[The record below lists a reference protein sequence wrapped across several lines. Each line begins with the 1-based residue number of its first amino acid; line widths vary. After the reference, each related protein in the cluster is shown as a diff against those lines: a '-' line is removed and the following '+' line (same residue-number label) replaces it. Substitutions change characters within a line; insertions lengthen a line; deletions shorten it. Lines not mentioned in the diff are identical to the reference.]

1 MKKILLLLVLVMTA
15 GAVNAKTDKFACNQ
29 TISDS
34 YSWTTSGYEIC
45 LFDNILDVDKSKYR
59 KLHIKFSNKENISFM
74 QVRVM
79 CNGNYN
85 TASWHKDYYSSSD
98 ITIDLTEQ
106 TYKDENATATD
117 RTYSEISRIYLKAYS
132 SDASKEASYNIS
144 KDDIYLETA
153 EYETM
158 EISTTLDNDATSSSP
173 FQWYTSTDGT
183 SKKESTSAF
192 YKKQFNTADIKEI
205 IAKAGSS
212 LGWSNGFFDI
222 TGYDNATVNISTY
235 KEGNDSD
242 VRLLRATG
250 ANSTENIYISANKEG
265 ATTTSLSGLTPYWIC
280 GIYSRNANKSQA
292 ISSVVFTKQ
301 YKAYKADGA
310 PAFNIAASSGS
321 TVAYDRTFVSDRM
334 STVCLPFALTTSETG
349 AAGKFYELIKVDD
362 KGLHFT
368 EVTETEAYKPYVFN
382 PTAATPFASLTNK
395 AIVATPASE
404 SDYAITVDGYTF
416 QGVLAH
422 QSLPS
427 GVYGYNAANGVFS
440 KTTSD
445 KVTIDAFRA
454 YITGPSLARS
464 LNCIFSDD
472 ETTGI
477 QTFNSVEKENGAIY
491 NLAGQ
496 RVSANHKGIVIHNG
510 KKVIVK

>member
-15 GAVNAKTDKFACNQ
+15 GAVNAKTDKSYASFGTPSGATYSDNKFTWTATSGQ
-29 TISDS
+29 YMEMFTFSAGDLSKYAELRLKATKTGASEIHYRIQFRASSGSDS
-34 YSWTTSGYEIC
+34 KNVTNRYETSDTELVIDLSTIANIDYMTKII
-45 LFDNILDVDKSKYR
+45 LFCDNSEKGS
-59 KLHIKFSNKENISFM
+59 
-74 QVRVM
+74 
-79 CNGNYN
+79 
-85 TASWHKDYYSSSD
+85 
-98 ITIDLTEQ
+98 ITIKQ
-106 TYKDENATATD
+106 
-117 RTYSEISRIYLKAYS
+117 SEV
-132 SDASKEASYNIS
+132 
-144 KDDIYLETA
+144 YLETA
-153 EYETM
+153 EYENM
-158 EISTTLDNDATSSSP
+158 EVTTPIQELYWYDYSTGDAYDRTASALRKQLNTTVAGNNQIIYGPYSAND
-173 FQWYTSTDGT
+173 YT
-183 SKKESTSAF
+183 A
-192 YKKQFNTADIKEI
+192 YMNV
-205 IAKAGSS
+205 
-212 LGWSNGFFDI
+212 
-222 TGYDNATVNISTY
+222 TGYDNALFNLNTAGTPGIRLMYNGSTLTIDTDGTKTSY
-235 KEGNDSD
+235 
-242 VRLLRATG
+242 TQ
-250 ANSTENIYISANKEG
+250 
-265 ATTTSLSGLTPYWIC
+265 SLSTMPKIGTI
-280 GIYSRNANKSQA
+280 K
-292 ISSVVFTKQ
+292 TKNGSGDVNFNIASINFGKNF
-301 YKAYKADGA
+301 KATSETT
-310 PAFNIAASSGS
+310 FNIAASSAS

-334 STVCLPFALTTSETG
+334 STVCLPFALTTSETS

-404 SDYAITVDGYTF
+404 SDYAITVDNYTF

-427 GVYGYNAANGVFS
+427 GVYGYNAANGDFS

-477 QTFNSVEKENGAIY
+477 QTLSSIEKENGAIY

>member
-1 MKKILLLLVLVMTA
+1 MKKILLLLVLVMTV

-34 YSWTTSGYEIC
+34 YSWTTSGYQIC

-79 CNGNYN
+79 CNGNYS
-85 TASWHKDYYSSSD
+85 TASWHNDYYSSSD

-158 EISTTLDNDATSSSP
+158 EISTQITSSSDKDAP
-173 FQWYTSTDGT
+173 FVWSATGTLSTIVNNFGKDDSGIIFGYG
-183 SKKESTSAF
+183 SNNDDAHGS
-192 YKKQFNTADIKEI
+192 FNV
-205 IAKAGSS
+205 
-212 LGWSNGFFDI
+212 
-222 TGYDNATVNISTY
+222 TGYDNVTLNISAFDGT
-235 KEGNDSD
+235 KNTS
-242 VRLLRATG
+242 VRLLKGTG
-250 ANSTENIYISANKEG
+250 TSNVEFTTASGTLSYTKPLTLTTCASIKAG
-265 ATTTSLSGLTPYWIC
+265 AGAGSC
-280 GIYSRNANKSQA
+280 QKV
-292 ISSVVFTKQ
+292 SSVVFTKQ

-310 PAFNIAASSGS
+310 PAFNIAASSAS
-321 TVAYDRTFVSDRM
+321 TVAYDRTFVSDCM
-334 STVCLPFALTTSETG
+334 STVCLPFALTTSETS

-422 QSLPS
+422 QSLPR
-427 GVYGYNAANGVFS
+427 GVYGYNAASGVFS

-454 YITGPSLARS
+454 YIIASDGARS

-477 QTFNSVEKENGAIY
+477 QTLSSIEKRNDMIY

>member
-34 YSWTTSGYEIC
+34 YSWIASENLIC
-45 LFDNILDVDKSKYR
+45 LFNNILDVDKSKYR
-59 KLHIKFSNKENISFM
+59 KLHIKFSNKENIKYM

-79 CNGNYN
+79 CNGNYS

-106 TYKDENATATD
+106 TYKDENEKAID
-117 RTYSEISRIYLKAYS
+117 RTYSEISRIYLIAYS

-153 EYETM
+153 EYDETM
-158 EISTTLDNDATSSSP
+158 EISTQITSSSDKDAP
-173 FQWYTSTDGT
+173 FVWSATETLSTIVNNFGKD
-183 SKKESTSAF
+183 ESGVIFGYGSNNDDAHGS
-192 YKKQFNTADIKEI
+192 FNV
-205 IAKAGSS
+205 
-212 LGWSNGFFDI
+212 
-222 TGYDNATVNISTY
+222 TGYDNVTLNISAFDDAKNT
-235 KEGNDSD
+235 S
-242 VRLLRATG
+242 VRLLKGTG
-250 ANSTENIYISANKEG
+250 TSHVVFTTASGTLSYTQPLTLTTCASIKAG
-265 ATTTSLSGLTPYWIC
+265 AGASDC
-280 GIYSRNANKSQA
+280 QKV
-292 ISSVVFTKQ
+292 SSVVFTKQ

-334 STVCLPFALTTSETG
+334 STVCLPFALTTSETS

-404 SDYAITVDGYTF
+404 SDYAITVGDYTF

-427 GVYGYNAANGVFS
+427 GVYGYNAADGVFS

-454 YITGPSLARS
+454 YIIASDGARS

-477 QTFNSVEKENGAIY
+477 QTLSSIEKENDTIY